1 MIVTSLPTGVPTP
14 TTTTSAHVRGL
25 LDAAAVTP
33 AYRAA
38 LHMALALPGNILSD
52 DPNLRWACLVWTC
65 CTAVGGD
72 RERAVPAA
80 VAAEIFMVALDVLDD
95 EEDCEDTQLHATLGS
110 ARTLNVSTG
119 LLLLAQQA
127 LLDTEAGATAVRLL
141 LKAGLCACA
150 RQHADLT
157 PAPERC
163 VSLNGSLTVAGE
175 KSASL
180 VAAICRLG
188 ALCAGAD
195 APLQELYGR
204 FGWNVGMAAQL
215 TNDIAAIRPDALG
228 KTDIALERPALPL
241 TYAALLDLDVDPHG
255 DAAEARD
262 SLWKSGARYFTW
274 IIAETYRRR
283 ALDLVPQLAIDYDE
297 QTVLAALLDEP

>member
-1 MIVTSLPTGVPTP
+1 MAAI
-14 TTTTSAHVRGL
+14 AHVQGL
-25 LDAAAVTP
+25 LDVAAVTP
-33 AYRAA
+33 AYREA
-38 LHMALALPGNILSD
+38 LHMTLALPGNILSD
-52 DPNLRWACLVWTC
+52 DPNLRWSRLVWTC
-65 CTAVGGD
+65 CAAAGGD
-72 RERAVPAA
+72 WERALPAA
-80 VAAEIFMVALDVLDD
+80 AAAEIFMVALDVLDD
-95 EEDCEDTQLHATLGS
+95 EEDCEDTQLRATLGP

-127 LLDTEAGATAVRLL
+127 LLDTEAGVAAVRLL
-141 LKAGLCACA
+141 LKAGLRACA
-150 RQHADLT
+150 GQHADLT
-157 PAPERC
+157 PTPERC